1 MTWESMINKNYLTYS
16 PGWRKLGKKFYY
28 PKCCIFNFSR
38 NKCAQHTLRKRLST
52 VIYNKSIF
60 NGFGYIPCHECMKK
74 LAVKQKQMCRN
85 ILQKRKP
92 IIPSKRFR
100 NRNNIQK
107 DKQMEKFWYKYEIY
121 QTENI

>member
-1 MTWESMINKNYLTYS
+1 MAPMINKNYLTYS

-60 NGFGYIPCHECMKK
+60 NGFGYIPCHECMKR
-74 LAVKQKQMCRN
+74 LLNKQKQISKNM
-85 ILQKRKP
+85 LQKRKLR
-92 IIPSKRFR
+92 IPSKRFR
-100 NRNNIQK
+100 NKINEQK
-107 DKQMEKFWYKYEIY
+107 EKCINKFWDKYEIY
-121 QTENI
+121 QNNL